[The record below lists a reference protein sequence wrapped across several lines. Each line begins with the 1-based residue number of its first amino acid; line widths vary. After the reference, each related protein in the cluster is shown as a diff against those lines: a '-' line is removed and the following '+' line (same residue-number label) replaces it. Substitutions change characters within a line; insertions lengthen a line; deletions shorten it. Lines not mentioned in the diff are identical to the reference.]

1 VANAAATEI
10 AATDVPVSTEEKA
23 VEATN
28 GLANA
33 NVSDDA
39 ANAVAESHW
48 DGEAGLSASQEWV
61 DVKIPR
67 DPLETETG
75 LNATPAATANT
86 QSWADEQPEPVKP
99 VSKGTFQRIQSCCH
113 GTLI

>member
-1 VANAAATEI
+1 MVTDPTVANAAATEI
-10 AATDVPVSTEEKA
+10 ADIEKSASNGQKA
-23 VEATN
+23 VEVST

-48 DGEAGLSASQEWV
+48 DAETGLSASQEWV

-67 DPLETETG
+67 DPSETDTG
-75 LNATPAATANT
+75 LSATPAASANK
-86 QSWADEQPEPVKP
+86 QSWADEQPEPAKP
-99 VSKGTFQRIQSCCH
+99 VSESIFK
-113 GTLI
+113 

>member
-1 VANAAATEI
+1 MANAAATEL
-10 AATDVPVSTEEKA
+10 ADTDVSAPTAEKA

-28 GLANA
+28 GHANA

-48 DGEAGLSASQEWV
+48 DADAGLSASQEWV

-67 DPLETETG
+67 DPSETETG
-75 LNATPAATANT
+75 LAATPAATVNT
-86 QSWADEQPEPVKP
+86 QSWADEQPDPAKP
-99 VSKGTFQRIQSCCH
+99 VCLTTCCNNVGLLMRKTF
-113 GTLI
+113 